1 MRIHAI
7 RRAWLLIL
15 LTTDIVIFNDWPAWT
30 KCCKPKV
37 PGKNSDMF
45 HLINESCPYQ
55 NWTSVARERC
65 PNPDH
70 FHCLK
75 DDHGRTGW
83 VCREPIW
90 VEKGMLCS
98 KTLRQIYSYTQI
110 SLDLILRLNYSLHI
124 TVYEMYIIVH
134 FEGFILHKSYLVK
147 HSLGIKAT
155 HAIKRKLCCCK
166 IKPTNCLSWNKNVES
181 YKIYNTFHKLF
192 QNKSFIRE
200 VS

>member
-15 LTTDIVIFNDWPAWT
+15 FTTDVVIFNYWPAWT
-30 KCCKPKV
+30 KRCKPKV

-45 HLINESCPYQ
+45 NQINESCPYQ

-65 PNPDH
+65 PNPDNY
-70 FHCLK
+70 HCLK
-75 DDHGRTGW
+75 DEYGRTGW

-98 KTLRQIYSYTQI
+98 KTSRQIYLYTHI
-110 SLDLILRLNYSLHI
+110 SLDLIFRLNYPLNIMHLTGS
-124 TVYEMYIIVH
+124 EMDIIVH

-147 HSLGIKAT
+147 YSPGIKAT
-155 HAIKRKLCCCK
+155 HAIKRELCCC
-166 IKPTNCLSWNKNVES
+166 
-181 YKIYNTFHKLF
+181 
-192 QNKSFIRE
+192 IR
-200 VS
+200 